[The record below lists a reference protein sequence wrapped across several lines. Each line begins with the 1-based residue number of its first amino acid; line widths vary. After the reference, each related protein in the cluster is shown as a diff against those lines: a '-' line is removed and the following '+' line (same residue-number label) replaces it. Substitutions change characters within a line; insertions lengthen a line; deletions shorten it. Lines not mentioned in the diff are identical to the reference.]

1 MNQICYIIGAGDA
14 KDIYINEADNHY
26 IIAAD
31 GGYTY
36 IEAQG
41 ITADLIVG
49 DFDSLDKVPEHEH
62 IIRHQP
68 EKDDTDLLLAV
79 KEGFAKG
86 YKTFVIYGALGGRLD
101 HTYGNIQILAYIAE
115 RGGIGYLLQDETVVT
130 TIKDETI
137 SFDESYAG
145 TISIFSAG
153 GYAHGVYLKGLK
165 YELTDATLTCS
176 VPLGVSNEFIGT
188 KSTVTVE
195 HGTLIMMWSH
205 NMQETVNHLPKVC

>member
-14 KDIYINEADNHY
+14 KDIYIDETDNHY

-36 IEAQG
+36 LEAQG
-41 ITADLIVG
+41 IAADLVVG
-49 DFDSLDKVPEHEH
+49 DFDSLGRVPEHEYV
-62 IIRHQP
+62 IRHQP

-86 YKTFVIYGALGGRLD
+86 YQTFIIYGALGGRLD
-101 HTYGNIQILAYIAE
+101 HTYGNIQILTYIAE
-115 RGGIGYLLQDETVVT
+115 RGGVGYLLQDETVMT
-130 TIKDETI
+130 TIMNETI

-145 TISIFSAG
+145 IISIFSAG
-153 GYAHGVYLKGLK
+153 DCARGVYLKGLK
-165 YELTDATLTCS
+165 YELKDATLTYS

-188 KSTVTVE
+188 PSTVSVE
-195 HGTLIMMWSH
+195 NGTLVIMWSH
-205 NMQETVNHLPKVC
+205 NMQETVNHLPKVY